1 MRVLRIFEHRY
12 EADENEARGS
22 EGSGGD
28 LMEFKV
34 LQSTDV
40 TGGSFSL
47 ILIGMLGTTVLLFLG
62 TGWVERRWKLT
73 VALSGIVTLISSVQ
87 YVQEYWAWLHAGQIP
102 VIYRYM
108 GWLITVPIQVLALYF
123 FIGAIQAPPIGLFWR
138 LLVVAVVTILA
149 RYMGEVEFMNSTLGF
164 LIGIAGWLY
173 ILGEVFFGKLS
184 EINTKNAGETVQ
196 TGFFWLRL
204 IVTVG
209 WAVYPLCNFV
219 ASFAGGVDE
228 GRLSIVYNLADFIN
242 QITFGLIILTVALKQ
257 SAPGR

>member
-1 MRVLRIFEHRY
+1 
-12 EADENEARGS
+12 
-22 EGSGGD
+22 
-28 LMEFKV
+28 MEFKV

-62 TGWVERRWKLT
+62 TGWVERKWKLT
-73 VALSGIVTLISSVQ
+73 VALSGIVTLLSAAQ
-87 YVQEYWAWLHAGQIP
+87 YLQEYSAWLQTSQMP

-108 GWLITVPIQVLALYF
+108 GWLITVPVQVLALYF

-149 RYMGEVEFMNSTLGF
+149 RYMGEVEFMNPTLGF

-173 ILGEVFFGKLS
+173 ILGEIFFGKLS
-184 EINTKNAGETVQ
+184 EINTKNASETVQ

-242 QITFGLIILTVALKQ
+242 QITFSLIILTVALKQ